1 VTLDREGVS
10 IAAHVRTEGGHM
22 SEGQAKIDALRSAG
36 YQISP
41 DLPEPYERVLKGLS
55 KGELNALIKVK
66 RDLEA
71 AQSEVGPNEGL
82 YTAYILPF

>member
-1 VTLDREGVS
+1 
-10 IAAHVRTEGGHM
+10 
-22 SEGQAKIDALRSAG
+22 
-36 YQISP
+36 
-41 DLPEPYERVLKGLS
+41 VLKGLS

>member
-1 VTLDREGVS
+1 
-10 IAAHVRTEGGHM
+10 M
-22 SEGQAKIDALRSAG
+22 SDGQAKIDALRNAG

-41 DLPEPYERVLKGLS
+41 ELPEPYEKVLKGLT
-55 KGELNALIKVK
+55 KAELNALIKVK
-66 RDLEA
+66 GLLEA